1 MRKRDDILQAA
12 ERLFYENGFH
22 TTSIDQ
28 LCREAKV
35 STRTFYR
42 YFPSREILTEAVM
55 AARQQR
61 FFEGL
66 HSPDHPQAI
75 SQLFLLLEQWMR
87 EYGASGCFFIKAWG
101 EYARED
107 MRLSA
112 LALDFRYALR
122 RYIASCL
129 GSSDAA
135 LADTIWI
142 LFEGAITSAL
152 ITGPE
157 AASRAG
163 KAALF
168 LLAHG
173 KEQS

>member
-22 TTSIDQ
+22 STSTDQ
-28 LCREAKV
+28 LCQEAKV

-75 SQLFLLLEQWMR
+75 NQLFSLLEQWMR

-107 MRLSA
+107 VRLSA

-122 RYIASCL
+122 RYIADCL
-129 GSSDAA
+129 GNTDPA
-135 LADTIWI
+135 LADTVWI

-157 AASRAG
+157 AACHAG
-163 KAALF
+163 NAALF
-168 LLAHG
+168 LLAHSR
-173 KEQS
+173 EQT